1 MYSVRILRRAM
12 KDIAN
17 LPQDYARLISEHI
30 DHLGANPRP
39 PDAKKLKGTSD
50 YSLRVG
56 VYRVLFDI
64 SDETRVVTIY
74 RVKHRSDAY
83 R

>member
-12 KDIAN
+12 KDIAD
-17 LPQDYARLISEHI
+17 LPEGYARLVSQHI
-30 DHLGANPRP
+30 DRLEQNPRP
-39 PDAKKLKGTSD
+39 RAAKKLRGRTD

-56 VYRVLFDI
+56 AYRILYDVD
-64 SDETRVVTIY
+64 DDARAVTVY
-74 RVKHRSDAY
+74 RVKHRREAY